1 MITSGVTVVSGTPTM
16 IDGTHNSNF
25 RLTIHNAD
33 NTESLYVGNAQVT
46 LGNGFSLDAGQV
58 LQLEMNPLEEIYVIS
73 GKSGHTVTW
82 LKQV

>member
-1 MITSGVTVVSGTPTM
+1 MITSGVTQVNGIAAQ

-33 NTESLYVGNAQVT
+33 NTESLYIGNADVT
-46 LGNGFSLDAGQV
+46 IGNGFSLDAGQV
-58 LQLEMNPLEEIYVIS
+58 LQLEMSPMEAIYVIS